1 MAKMR
6 LSMRKIKDILRL
18 RHEAGLSYRGI
29 AQSLNIGYGTVV
41 DYLTRARQA
50 GLSWPI
56 PEELCERDL
65 GRLLFPTQPVSGQ
78 RRFSEPDFP
87 AIHLELKNKTMT
99 KQLLWQEYRQQ
110 HPEDG
115 YSYAQFCH
123 RYNEWL
129 GRQQRSMRQS
139 HRAGEKLFVD
149 YCGPTLTVV
158 NPDTGEARTAQIFV
172 AVLGASNYTFACAH
186 WSQGQADWLDAH
198 VRAFEFFGGVPELV
212 VPDNLK
218 SAVRKTHRYEP
229 VINPSYQQLAAHYH
243 TVIVPARPYR
253 PKDKAKAEVAVQIV
267 ERWIMARLRHQSFF
281 TLFSLNQAIRFLLED
296 LNQRPFKKLPGSRAS
311 QFEQLDK
318 PALRSLPTQ
327 PYEYAEIKQAR
338 VHIDYHIEYDKHY
351 YSVPHHLVKQAVEVQ
366 GSSRMVTIYSQGKR
380 LASHPRS
387 YRQGGHSTCAEH
399 MPPSH
404 KAIHDWSPERFLSW
418 ADDIG
423 EATREVVSHLLK
435 EKRHQEQSYRRIL
448 ALLGNARKYGRDRLN
463 NACARAL
470 AIHSPTRSSVE
481 SILKQGLDQQPL
493 TAAETSTQDELFLDH
508 HENLRGEEYYH

>member
-1 MAKMR
+1 
-6 LSMRKIKDILRL
+6 
-18 RHEAGLSYRGI
+18 
-29 AQSLNIGYGTVV
+29 
-41 DYLTRARQA
+41 
-50 GLSWPI
+50 
-56 PEELCERDL
+56 
-65 GRLLFPTQPVSGQ
+65 
-78 RRFSEPDFP
+78 
-87 AIHLELKNKTMT
+87 
-99 KQLLWQEYRQQ
+99 
-110 HPEDG
+110 
-115 YSYAQFCH
+115 
-123 RYNEWL
+123 
-129 GRQQRSMRQS
+129 
-139 HRAGEKLFVD
+139 
-149 YCGPTLTVV
+149 V

-243 TVIVPARPYR
+243 TAIVPARPYR